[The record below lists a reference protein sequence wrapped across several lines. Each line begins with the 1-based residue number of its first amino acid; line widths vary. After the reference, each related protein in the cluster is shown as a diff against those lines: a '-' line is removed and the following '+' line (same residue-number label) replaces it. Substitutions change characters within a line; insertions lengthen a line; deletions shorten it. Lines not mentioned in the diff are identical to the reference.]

1 MIFLS
6 YQPYFAR
13 NLVSRAIFR
22 PFPALTRQCAP
33 FRREKTLAKYLRLCY
48 TNRVS
53 KIMQV

>member
-48 TNRVS
+48 TN
-53 KIMQV
+53 